1 MAHQDHGNIERIA
14 LGSDATATDPRSP
27 LAGSES
33 VLAPGSLLAGRY
45 HIERFIAAGGMGEV
59 HQAHDSLLD
68 ERVAVK
74 LLRQD
79 LSGKPSAHA
88 RFAAEIRLARR
99 VTHRNVCRVF
109 DVGIDGPRVFFTMEL
124 HQGET
129 LASFLARSGPLD
141 VATAS
146 PLLAQM
152 LAGVGAAHAADIVHA
167 DLKPSNML
175 LVDGGSRLLVTDFGM
190 AMPCCTSL
198 GCDCEQPHLMGTPAY
213 MAPEQ
218 VTGGTM
224 AVTTDVYALGVI
236 LFEMMTGRLPFE
248 GEGALALA
256 TARLDRDPPAPRSL
270 RPDLDPRWEA
280 TILACLGREPALRPP
295 SAAAIAA
302 ALGLGLRDEQLADA
316 PTARG

>member
-1 MAHQDHGNIERIA
+1 
-14 LGSDATATDPRSP
+14 
-27 LAGSES
+27 
-33 VLAPGSLLAGRY
+33 
-45 HIERFIAAGGMGEV
+45 
-59 HQAHDSLLD
+59 
-68 ERVAVK
+68 
-74 LLRQD
+74 
-79 LSGKPSAHA
+79 
-88 RFAAEIRLARR
+88 
-99 VTHRNVCRVF
+99 
-109 DVGIDGPRVFFTMEL
+109 
-124 HQGET
+124 
-129 LASFLARSGPLD
+129 
-141 VATAS
+141 
-146 PLLAQM
+146 
-152 LAGVGAAHAADIVHA
+152 
-167 DLKPSNML
+167 
-175 LVDGGSRLLVTDFGM
+175 VTDFGM
-190 AMPCCTSL
+190 AMPCCTSP

-302 ALGLGLRDEQLADA
+302 ALGLGLRDEQLAGA